1 MTFSSDTRQ
10 YSLNSQLVTASG
22 ARIPSSSV
30 PPIPQAPPSGDN
42 YINSHDDADDALLT
56 EFKTQKGHC
65 NTEWNRTLLFL
76 LETFLKTYSSV
87 LLLPWRESSGPKF
100 RFQCKW
106 KPSIFW
112 NRKVLIY
119 WATENC
125 ISLFTGF
132 PNMGA
137 KKIKCFCGRSRGFR
151 YGPHTWKCI
160 AFIIVTQANTFHHYF
175 IFTPLISVYMPLLL
189 FELCL
194 SLRCW
199 QKNLLLPLLSSQ

>member
-87 LLLPWRESSGPKF
+87 LLLP
-100 RFQCKW
+100 
-106 KPSIFW
+106 
-112 NRKVLIY
+112 
-119 WATENC
+119 
-125 ISLFTGF
+125 
-132 PNMGA
+132 
-137 KKIKCFCGRSRGFR
+137 
-151 YGPHTWKCI
+151 
-160 AFIIVTQANTFHHYF
+160 
-175 IFTPLISVYMPLLL
+175 
-189 FELCL
+189 
-194 SLRCW
+194 
-199 QKNLLLPLLSSQ
+199 